1 MGEKSV
7 FHWDVCGK
15 YYLILCM
22 HIAVYVP
29 LVLIIERFLMTEC
42 ADKMANCV
50 GLIRLKMGDCCS
62 KTDGDDDDDDLP
74 ARPAGENDIEMN
86 NIEALD
92 DDVLR
97 ESNHVISGA
106 AEQDSTTVL
115 LINQLCKQYPPRG
128 NQPSKVAVD
137 NLSVSI
143 QRGICFGLLGIN
155 GAGKSTTMAML
166 TGNVNPTSGDAL
178 VNRLTA
184 TENLVMFAQIKGIPA
199 DKTDSV
205 ARSLVE
211 LVGLSKF
218 ANRRSGTYSGGN
230 KRKLSLAIALIGNP
244 SLVLLDEPSTGMD
257 PVARRQMWQTIE
269 RTSKGR
275 SVVLTTHSMEECEAL
290 CDKVVVMVKGQFR
303 CLGSV
308 QHLKSRF
315 GQGYTVEMKTAD
327 LSMADE
333 LEKFA
338 TEELQATVEERMDGW
353 VKCSVPLHV
362 IELARVFGIIEE
374 RKDALQ
380 INDYSVSQTTLEQI
394 FVRFARG

>member
-1 MGEKSV
+1 MGVQAINEDLNYLYSIFPPYILGRSLLAMSEQSFKTDLLNMEKSV

-15 YYLILCM
+15 YYFILCM

-29 LVLIIERFLMTEC
+29 LVLIIDRFLMTEC

-50 GLIRLKMGDCCS
+50 GLIRLKMGGCCS
-62 KTDGDDDDDDLP
+62 KTDGDDDDDLP

-166 TGNVNPTSGDAL
+166 TGNVNPTSG
-178 VNRLTA
+178 N
-184 TENLVMFAQIKGIPA
+184 
-199 DKTDSV
+199 
-205 ARSLVE
+205 
-211 LVGLSKF
+211 
-218 ANRRSGTYSGGN
+218 
-230 KRKLSLAIALIGNP
+230 
-244 SLVLLDEPSTGMD
+244 
-257 PVARRQMWQTIE
+257 
-269 RTSKGR
+269 
-275 SVVLTTHSMEECEAL
+275 
-290 CDKVVVMVKGQFR
+290 
-303 CLGSV
+303 
-308 QHLKSRF
+308 SR
-315 GQGYTVEMKTAD
+315 GE
-327 LSMADE
+327 
-333 LEKFA
+333 
-338 TEELQATVEERMDGW
+338 DGW
-353 VKCSVPLHV
+353 LGKVLCAAACH
-362 IELARVFGIIEE
+362 RVGSSHWYY
-374 RKDALQ
+374 R
-380 INDYSVSQTTLEQI
+380 
-394 FVRFARG
+394 R